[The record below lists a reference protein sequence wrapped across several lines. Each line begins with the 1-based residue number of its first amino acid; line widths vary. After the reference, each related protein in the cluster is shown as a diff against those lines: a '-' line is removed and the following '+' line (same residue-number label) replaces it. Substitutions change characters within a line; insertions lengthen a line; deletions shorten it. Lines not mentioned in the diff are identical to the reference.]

1 MIPIFLIG
9 SAVYLVRLLFL
20 RLLRL
25 CAEAVGGTQGLQL
38 LHSSLEHEQASD
50 KALARIAE
58 LEAEVD
64 RLQAE
69 HSARGAGTKGA
80 AAPHGGSGAWWKFW

>member
-1 MIPIFLIG
+1 M
-9 SAVYLVRLLFL
+9 
-20 RLLRL
+20 
-25 CAEAVGGTQGLQL
+25 QL

-69 HSARGAGTKGA
+69 HAARGAGAKGA
-80 AAPHGGSGAWWKFW
+80 AALQGGSGAWWKFW